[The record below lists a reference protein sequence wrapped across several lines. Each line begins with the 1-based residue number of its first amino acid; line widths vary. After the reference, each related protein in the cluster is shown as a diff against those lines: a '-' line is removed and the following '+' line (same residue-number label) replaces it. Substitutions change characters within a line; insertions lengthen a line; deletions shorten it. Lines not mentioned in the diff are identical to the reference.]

1 MDLDELQPGTIYM
14 ITDRQPHLLLT
25 TAAYQ
30 EPWTDGRTYH
40 APLGPLEDLDPVAQA
55 LALLDDWLSVGP
67 LALEGPFGVVVQVDP
82 AALLARVGAD
92 DFNPSTD
99 LPEGTDLRV
108 FNQVALDSIE
118 AWT

>member
-1 MDLDELQPGTIYM
+1 M
-14 ITDRQPHLLLT
+14 
-25 TAAYQ
+25 
-30 EPWTDGRTYH
+30 
-40 APLGPLEDLDPVAQA
+40 
-55 LALLDDWLSVGP
+55 
-67 LALEGPFGVVVQVDP
+67 QVDP

-99 LPEGTDLRV
+99 LPEGADLRV